1 VDQDDDNIS
10 AADVTAFLD
19 ETPEAA
25 ARVERGLAEALRGE
39 TVSLD
44 DL

>member
-10 AADVTAFLD
+10 AADVSTLLD

-25 ARVERGLAEALRGE
+25 ARVERGLIQALRGE
-39 TVSLD
+39 TIALD